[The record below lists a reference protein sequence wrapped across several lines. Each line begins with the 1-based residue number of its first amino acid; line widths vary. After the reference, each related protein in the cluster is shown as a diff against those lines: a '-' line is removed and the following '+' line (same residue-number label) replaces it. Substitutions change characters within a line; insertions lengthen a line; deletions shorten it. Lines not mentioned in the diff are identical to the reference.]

1 MLLPGQAL
9 YVVRKT
15 TLLIS
20 CLGAGEYSESLF
32 SRRVGPFCVA
42 VGFYSSEW
50 HVQAGVLPA
59 VGSSFFP
66 SMLLTESSASSPDK
80 G

>member
-1 MLLPGQAL
+1 ML
-9 YVVRKT
+9 RT
-15 TLLIS
+15 TLFKEWVL
-20 CLGAGEYSESLF
+20 
-32 SRRVGPFCVA
+32 CVT

-66 SMLLTESSASSPDK
+66 SMLLTESSVSSPDK